1 MKNSDKIE
9 QKKDTFLIYGI
20 SLSILFYW
28 FWIILTI

>member
-28 FWIILTI
+28 FWMILSI